1 MMNIFNAI
9 APAEIAFIYCYSG
22 KKTIL
27 QVSKTKTEN
36 TPKIMSKISVRSGKG
51 EITVKKSSQLVGVKT
66 TGKEDIKDKSFVK
79 DEMIPSLGGFNI
91 VTLEHD
97 QQSVDDKL
105 DEVRQREDVAVG
117 THVYYAEGS
126 NKPMVPTGEIFI
138 VFEDGV
144 AEEEQ
149 TVVLEEFALKLEER
163 RDDATIVVSV
173 TDQSPNP
180 LKVASA
186 LQKISLIKLAEP
198 DLDMPLD
205 EYFSEPRDELVPHE
219 WHLENSGFVVD
230 VNFRLRKGADA
241 KVIDAWRRLGST
253 GATGINVAIIDN
265 GFDLSHPD
273 LKDKVV
279 KPYNVWDRNN
289 RIPQGNPQY
298 THGTPCASVA
308 VASSNNQGIVGAAP
322 NARFMPVHGTSF
334 SVRDT
339 EEMFNYCINNGAD
352 VISCSWGTTDSN
364 FTLSPLKEQVMAK
377 AAREGRNGKGCVI
390 CFAAGNEDL
399 NYLNFYATHPDV
411 IAVGAST
418 SQDTHASYS
427 NRGRELSV
435 VAPSNGDWPIIAAR
449 ASWDQGLSWESGD
462 FKYWRDGRSRGA
474 NYKHFGG
481 TSSSTPLV
489 AGICALILSANPDL
503 TAKEVKDILQKT
515 ADKIGSPAEYVNGHS
530 VKYGYGRVNAD
541 KAVAEALRRADK
553 PAPVIEVAEQVSGG
567 QGLFRFDV
575 KRQNPSGWGVQ
586 IGAFYDYGNVL
597 IQTEK
602 LQRVFGQPVIV
613 NINELNGK
621 TVYKVVVGHTSD
633 RAGVNDLLKSIQ
645 SGGYPG
651 AFPRNLADLG

>member
-1 MMNIFNAI
+1 
-9 APAEIAFIYCYSG
+9 
-22 KKTIL
+22 
-27 QVSKTKTEN
+27 
-36 TPKIMSKISVRSGKG
+36 MSKITVRSGKG
-51 EITVKKSSQLVGVKT
+51 EIVVKKSAQLVGLKTKEKDQVK
-66 TGKEDIKDKSFVK
+66 GKEFVK
-79 DEMIPSLGGFNI
+79 KEIMPSLGGFNI
-91 VTLEHD
+91 VTLEHENK
-97 QQSVDDKL
+97 SVDDKL
-105 DEVRQREDVAVG
+105 DEVRQRDDVAVG

-126 NKPMVPTGEIFI
+126 NRPMVPTGEIFLI
-138 VFEDGV
+138 FEDGV
-144 AEEEQ
+144 AAEEQ
-149 TVVLEEFALKLEER
+149 EVVLEEFALKLVER
-163 RDDATIVVSV
+163 RDDTTIVVEV
-173 TDQSPNP
+173 TDRSPNP

-186 LQKISLIKLAEP
+186 LQKISMIKLAEP

-219 WHLENSGFVVD
+219 WHLENSGYVVD

-241 KVIDAWRRLGST
+241 KVIDAWRRLGNT
-253 GATGINVAIIDN
+253 GSSKMSVAVIDN

-273 LKDKVV
+273 LRDKVV
-279 KPYNVWDRNN
+279 KPYNVWDRNSN
-289 RIPQGNPQY
+289 IPQGNPQY

-308 VASSNNQGIVGAAP
+308 IAGSNDQGIVGAAP
-322 NARFMPVHGTSF
+322 NAMFMPISGTSF

-339 EEMFNYCINNGAD
+339 ESMFNYCIKNGAD

-364 FTLSPLKEQVMAK
+364 FTLSPLKEQVIAK

-399 NYLNFYATHPDV
+399 NYLNFYAAHPDV

-418 SQDTHASYS
+418 SQDSHASYS

-462 FKYWRDGRSRGA
+462 FKFWRDGRSRGS

-503 TAKEVKDILQKT
+503 TAKEVKEILEKT
-515 ADKIGSPAEYVNGHS
+515 ADKIGSPSDYVNGHS
-530 VKYGYGRVNAD
+530 EKYGYGRVNAD
-541 KAVAEALRRADK
+541 KAVAEALRRAEK
-553 PAPVIEVAEQVSGG
+553 PSPVVEVADSVSGG

-575 KRQNPSGWGVQ
+575 KRQNPIGWGVQ
-586 IGAFYDYGNVL
+586 IGAFYEYGNVL

-602 LQRVFGQPVIV
+602 LQRIFGQPVIV

-621 TVYKVVVGHTSD
+621 TVYKVVVGLSSD
-633 RAGVNDLLKSIQ
+633 RSGINNLLKEIQ
-645 SGGYPG
+645 NNGYSG
-651 AFPRNLADLG
+651 AFPRNLADLA